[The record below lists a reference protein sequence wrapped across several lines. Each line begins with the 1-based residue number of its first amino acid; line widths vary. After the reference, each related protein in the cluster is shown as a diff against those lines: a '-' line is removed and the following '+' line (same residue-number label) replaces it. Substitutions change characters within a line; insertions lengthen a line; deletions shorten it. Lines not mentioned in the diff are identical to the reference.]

1 MKNRAE
7 KGCFRMEF
15 MGDEAK
21 KAKLV
26 TKWES
31 VKRHMQHV
39 SHDRLF
45 NFDILFTLLTFYL
58 EKFRDLRKSV

>member
-1 MKNRAE
+1 
-7 KGCFRMEF
+7 MEF

-58 EKFRDLRKSV
+58 EKFRDLRKFCG